1 MFRED
6 FVLTCQDLLKH
17 MGPFYEDSP
26 KTLAPQFPEVHIYA
40 LLADLIHMGG
50 LGAPGKRGNFREDA
64 TISLLLI

>member
-6 FVLTCQDLLKH
+6 FELTCQDLLKH

-26 KTLAPQFPEVHIYA
+26 KTLAYQFPKVHLHA

-50 LGAPGKRGNFREDA
+50 LGTPGKRGNFREDA
-64 TISLLLI
+64 TILLI